1 MSSKSIEGEV
11 LISSDSIWQGPDCLV
26 AVTYKGGELVVEALN
41 MIVGSKE
48 VVEYSKSISHIL
60 LVYGVERVGVPSSNP
75 CSLKVGDKC
84 IKFIRHRKLLRN
96 LIPGRR
102 NILSRNK
109 G

>member
-60 LVYGVERVGVPSSNP
+60 LVYIVERYRCKIIKYPVFNVFL
-75 CSLKVGDKC
+75 LK
-84 IKFIRHRKLLRN
+84 
-96 LIPGRR
+96 
-102 NILSRNK
+102 NK
-109 G
+109 KRVKNVRYF